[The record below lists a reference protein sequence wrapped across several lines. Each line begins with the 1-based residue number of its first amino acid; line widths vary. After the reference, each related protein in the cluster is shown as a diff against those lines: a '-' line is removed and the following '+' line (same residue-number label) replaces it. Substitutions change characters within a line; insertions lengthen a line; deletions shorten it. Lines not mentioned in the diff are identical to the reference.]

1 MPMPLY
7 MDVHAPRA
15 VTDQLRLRGVDVLT
29 AQDDGADQLADDVL
43 LERARTLGR
52 LLFTQDIGFKAMT
65 ENWQRQGRPFAG
77 LAFAHH
83 LHATIGQ
90 LVRDLELIAL
100 ATDPPYW
107 ANRIDYLPY
116 PP

>member
-7 MDVHAPRA
+7 MDVHAPLA
-15 VTDQLRLRGVDVLT
+15 VTVQLRLRGADVLT

-43 LERARTLGR
+43 LDRALTQGR
-52 LLFTQDIGFKAMT
+52 LLFTQDIGFKAMA

-77 LAFAHH
+77 LAFAHQQ
-83 LHATIGQ
+83 AASIGQ
-90 LVRDLELIAL
+90 LVSDLELIAL

-107 ANRIDYLPY
+107 ANRVEHLPY